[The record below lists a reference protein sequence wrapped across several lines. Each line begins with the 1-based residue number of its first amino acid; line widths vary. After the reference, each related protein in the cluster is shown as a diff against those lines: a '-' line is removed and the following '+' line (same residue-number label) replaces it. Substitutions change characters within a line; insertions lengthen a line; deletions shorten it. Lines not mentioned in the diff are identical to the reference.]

1 MLFHRRTSPRSLVLI
16 DFEAA
21 FWLSILQNVAVQ
33 EITAV
38 ATARRVKE
46 EADKERKQAQMQ
58 IENTAISMTP
68 TSRLSSQ
75 NLVLHFFADL
85 VSIREVTCHQSY
97 NWKVRIH

>member
-1 MLFHRRTSPRSLVLI
+1 MDPFGFSV
-16 DFEAA
+16 
-21 FWLSILQNVAVQ
+21 LQNVAVQ

-58 IENTAISMTP
+58 IENTTISMTA

-75 NLVLHFFADL
+75 NLMLHLFADL
-85 VSIREVTCHQSY
+85 VSIQEGTCHQSY
-97 NWKVRIH
+97 NWKVRVH